1 MRINFQKFRMSVSVE
16 LELELAYMIDET
28 TRADGINGWITF
40 VQVLDTMM
48 FFQFQVDHA
57 AAPHGSKR

>member
-1 MRINFQKFRMSVSVE
+1 MSVSVE

-40 VQVLDTMM
+40 VQVLDIMM
-48 FFQFQVDHA
+48 FFQFRVDHA